1 MLFDQLKRREFIT
14 LLGGAAAAW
23 PLAAYAEQ
31 TAKLPTIGF
40 LGKPAVRR
48 VGNDDDFGVLAE
60 GRLAAMRGSGRR
72 VKFFENLV
80 TGERH
85 VLEWGGAR
93 LRIDQQQDAA
103 VLFRCF
109 T

>member
-1 MLFDQLKRREFIT
+1 MRF
-14 LLGGAAAAW
+14 
-23 PLAAYAEQ
+23 PLAA
-31 TAKLPTIGF
+31 T
-40 LGKPAVRR
+40 
-48 VGNDDDFGVLAE
+48 
-60 GRLAAMRGSGRR
+60 RGSRRR

-93 LRIDQQQDAA
+93 LRIDQQQDPA

>member
-1 MLFDQLKRREFIT
+1 VSLQ
-14 LLGGAAAAW
+14 
-23 PLAAYAEQ
+23 
-31 TAKLPTIGF
+31 
-40 LGKPAVRR
+40 
-48 VGNDDDFGVLAE
+48 N
-60 GRLAAMRGSGRR
+60 MRGSRWR

-85 VLEWGGAR
+85 VLEWGGVR
-93 LRIDQQQDAA
+93 LRIDQQQDPA

>member
-1 MLFDQLKRREFIT
+1 MSLQNMRF
-14 LLGGAAAAW
+14 
-23 PLAAYAEQ
+23 P
-31 TAKLPTIGF
+31 
-40 LGKPAVRR
+40 
-48 VGNDDDFGVLAE
+48 
-60 GRLAAMRGSGRR
+60 LAAMRGSRRR

-93 LRIDQQQDAA
+93 LRIDQQQDPA

>member
-1 MLFDQLKRREFIT
+1 MSLQNMRF
-14 LLGGAAAAW
+14 
-23 PLAAYAEQ
+23 P
-31 TAKLPTIGF
+31 
-40 LGKPAVRR
+40 
-48 VGNDDDFGVLAE
+48 
-60 GRLAAMRGSGRR
+60 LAAMRGSGRR

-93 LRIDQQQDAA
+93 LRIDQQQDPA

>member
-1 MLFDQLKRREFIT
+1 VSLQNMRF
-14 LLGGAAAAW
+14 
-23 PLAAYAEQ
+23 P
-31 TAKLPTIGF
+31 
-40 LGKPAVRR
+40 
-48 VGNDDDFGVLAE
+48 
-60 GRLAAMRGSGRR
+60 LAAMRGSRRR

-93 LRIDQQQDAA
+93 LRIDQQQDPA